1 MSVEMITT
9 LVGVVSILLAFAGAF
24 GWLIHRMDGQNAALR
39 NDLGTRIDGVESNL
53 GARIDGVESKLGA
66 RIDGVRNDLG
76 ARIDKMTDELVEV
89 KIAVARVEGPPRHLI
104 TGR

>member
-1 MSVEMITT
+1 MSSETITT

-24 GWLIHRMDGQNAALR
+24 GWLIHRMDRQSTELR
-39 NDLGTRIDGVESNL
+39 NDLGAQIS
-53 GARIDGVESKLGA
+53 S
-66 RIDGVRNDLG
+66 VRSDLG
-76 ARIDKMTDELVEV
+76 VRIDKVTDELVEL

>member
-1 MSVEMITT
+1 MSAEMITT

-24 GWLIHRMDGQNAALR
+24 GWLIHRMDGQNAVLR
-39 NDLGTRIDGVESNL
+39 ADLGE
-53 GARIDGVESKLGA
+53 
-66 RIDGVRNDLG
+66 
-76 ARIDKMTDELVEV
+76 RIDKMADELVEV